1 MAKEITFSRK
11 VELDGAAIRLYVAKG
26 GAVDEDSKY
35 VAIYLE
41 SNNMESKVTAY
52 DFEGLKALRDAC
64 DAALKEMN
72 DESAA

>member
-11 VELDGAAIRLYVAKG
+11 VELDGAAIRLYVAK
-26 GAVDEDSKY
+26 DDNSEY

-41 SNNMESKVTAY
+41 AGNIESKVTAY
-52 DFEGLKALRDAC
+52 DFESLKALRDAC

-72 DESAA
+72 DE

>member
-11 VELDGAAIRLYVAKG
+11 VEMDGAAIRLYVAKG
-26 GAVDEDSKY
+26 GAVDAESEY

-41 SNNMESKVTAY
+41 AGNVESKVTAY
-52 DFEGLKALRDAC
+52 DFASLKALRDAC

-72 DESAA
+72 DESAT